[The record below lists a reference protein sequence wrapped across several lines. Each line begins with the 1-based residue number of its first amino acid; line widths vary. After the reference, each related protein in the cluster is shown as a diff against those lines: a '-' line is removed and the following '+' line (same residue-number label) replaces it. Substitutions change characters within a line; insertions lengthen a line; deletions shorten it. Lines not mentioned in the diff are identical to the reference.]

1 MATTLLEGAEAAP
14 GVEQH
19 PGHDSRPEDFM
30 HPWAREMYRRGFSF
44 NGGERTKVFL
54 SGAGR
59 FADVSDVSQA
69 DSPLDGR
76 GLIAADFDD
85 DGDVDL
91 FVHNIQRER
100 HHLYRNEL
108 DPAPGT
114 AFLTVDLASD
124 RREPIGATV
133 LVQPEGAAVPTAQ
146 ALQRG
151 SGYASSQPGRLVF
164 GLGTAPSARVQ
175 VRWPWGALED
185 FGEVAAGSRVLLVE
199 GAGEAAPRARA
210 GAFELVAPLPPGLK
224 LAPGAALPP
233 LVFQD
238 GDGVRARI
246 DPAALTADGPVAL
259 EIWASYCRPCV
270 EKLPGLARAHA
281 AGARVVALSV
291 DVPTER
297 DKAKALL
304 ARAGAEFPA
313 YYLVLDDAANA
324 GFDDVVDLMRLP
336 VPTTLVIGEG
346 GVLQEVRTGREDA
359 GTGPEGD

>member
-1 MATTLLEGAEAAP
+1 MVATTLLEGAEAAP

-19 PGHDSRPEDFM
+19 PGHDSRPEDQL

-54 SGAGR
+54 HGAGS
-59 FADVSDVSQA
+59 FADVSDVTQA

-108 DPAPGT
+108 DPGDAHFVT
-114 AFLTVDLASD
+114 IDLVGESA
-124 RREPIGATV
+124 EPIGATV
-133 LVQPEGAAVPTAQ
+133 LVRPKGAATPVAQ

-151 SGYASSQPGRLVF
+151 SGFASSQPGRLLF
-164 GLGTAPSARVQ
+164 GLDDAPSAEVS
-175 VRWPWGALED
+175 VRWPWGELED
-185 FGEVAAGSRVLLVE
+185 FGEVAAGGRFILRQGSGKAEVR
-199 GAGEAAPRARA
+199 PRT
-210 GAFELVAPLPPGLK
+210 GDFELSAPLPPGLK
-224 LAPGAALPP
+224 LALGAQLPALT
-233 LVFQD
+233 FQNAA
-238 GDGVRARI
+238 GERMPI
-246 DPAALTADGPVAL
+246 DPALVAVDGPVAL

-270 EKLPGLARAHA
+270 EKLPGLVQAHRE
-281 AGARVVALSV
+281 GERVIALSV
-291 DVPTER
+291 DVPSEQ
-297 DKAKALL
+297 DKAHSLL
-304 ARAGAEFPA
+304 ERVGAEFPA
-313 YYLVLDDAANA
+313 YYLVLDDEANA

-346 GVLQEVRTGREDA
+346 GILKDVRTGRAESTE
-359 GTGPEGD
+359 GTR